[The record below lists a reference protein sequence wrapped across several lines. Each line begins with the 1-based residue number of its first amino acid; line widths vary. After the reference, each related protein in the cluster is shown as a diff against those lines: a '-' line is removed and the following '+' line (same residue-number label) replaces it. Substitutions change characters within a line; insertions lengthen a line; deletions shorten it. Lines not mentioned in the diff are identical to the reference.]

1 MTFNCGILRGIV
13 LLHEADRQTVSL
25 VLLHF
30 PQVGLESSG
39 EGRQRAR
46 SLHSSHLDWHSS
58 DWQLVS
64 VTDTVA
70 AAAAHWQPDSVAAW
84 PARVRPERHNRQGK
98 TEGRGLRPQPGAI
111 GQRHREARR
120 SGAGLL

>member
-30 PQVGLESSG
+30 PHWQVGLESSG

-58 DWQLVS
+58 DWQLVT

-70 AAAAHWQPDSVAAW
+70 AGSLTRWLPGQPESGRNDIIVRVKLRVGDS
-84 PARVRPERHNRQGK
+84 ARSPGPSASATVR
-98 TEGRGLRPQPGAI
+98 L
-111 GQRHREARR
+111 
-120 SGAGLL
+120 SGAALGFCE